1 MNSLRNKVQLIGN
14 LGAAPEVKEVTGG
27 RKMAK
32 FSMATHERFK
42 NQKGEWME
50 ETYWHKITLWGK
62 QAEFAQKNFQKGT
75 EIAVDGKLRPKVYED
90 KDGTKKFTI
99 DIEVNEVM
107 ICGNKEKKNTSI
119 EE

>member
-32 FSMATHERFK
+32 FSIATNEKFK
-42 NQKGEWME
+42 NQKGEMVE

-75 EIAVDGKLRPKVYED
+75 EIAVDGKLHPRVYED
-90 KDGTKKFTI
+90 KDGAKKYI
-99 DIEVNEVM
+99 VDIIVNEVM
-107 ICGNKEKKNTSI
+107 ICGRKEKQNSSI
-119 EE
+119 ED